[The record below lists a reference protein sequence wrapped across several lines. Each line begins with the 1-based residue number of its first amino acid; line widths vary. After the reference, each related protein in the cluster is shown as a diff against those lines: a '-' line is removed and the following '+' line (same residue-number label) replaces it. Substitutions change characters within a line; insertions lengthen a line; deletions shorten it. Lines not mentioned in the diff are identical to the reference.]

1 MSDTS
6 PENKAEDKTGTEEI
20 RKPNLSF
27 WITAFVLGIVY
38 IYLQVIPL
46 IGTHGEGSYKSNQ
59 NDFKHIYLG
68 AQIMAEGS
76 SPYDAD
82 LMIITAGA
90 KRTEDYR
97 FQSILPYVYLPF
109 TGIVIMP
116 LSWLEFDQAADTFQI
131 INHLCLIG
139 GLVLLCFAMK
149 RRWNWKTACLIFLPI
164 IFNWCVYRSH
174 NAGQLNSVL
183 FFGACLLFW
192 MLTKGLKAQWVGLAA
207 AFLMLFKITP
217 GIFLIW
223 FLLTKRFREATW
235 MIGWALGFTLL
246 SVLIVGF
253 QTHLDFLPVLSNMGF
268 GKSTWAEYGH
278 TFWRDPY
285 NQSVN
290 SFFHNLFNPD
300 PKATNGVFK
309 ANLLT
314 WIFALGLLAVFA
326 GSHFRYWFSSFRE
339 DSKSE
344 KEFGTY
350 DQLSFSAALLV
361 SLLAPSIMWD
371 HYLLQAL
378 LPAFVLWEICRRTIA
393 EKRIRLIAM
402 SMIVLFYIITSI
414 GFFPHQRVLH
424 ASTLGVS
431 GVIEFFW
438 KLPEPVWILRNIW
451 MSIKLWPT
459 LMLLLMVLIV
469 IYLCSRDE
477 EIVEPSE
484 IEESKDWR
492 KLLEKRNRQDRIKAM
507 ELYDDKES
515 GM

>member
-1 MSDTS
+1 MKTLSIEREESLIVYRVMSDTS
-6 PENKAEDKTGTEEI
+6 PEQNEDHETGSEEI

-27 WITAFVLGIVY
+27 WITAFVLGIAY
-38 IYLQVIPL
+38 LYLQVMPL
-46 IGTHGEGSYKSNQ
+46 MGTRGDGSYKSNQ

-76 SPYDAD
+76 SPYDAE

-109 TGIVIMP
+109 TGIVMMP
-116 LSWLEFDQAADTFQI
+116 LSWLDFNQAAVAFQI

-149 RRWNWKTACLIFLPI
+149 RECDWKTACFIFLPI

-174 NAGQLNSVL
+174 NAGQLNTVL
-183 FFGACLLFW
+183 FFGSCLLFW
-192 MLTKGLKAQWVGLAA
+192 MLSKGFKAHWIGLVA

-223 FLLTKRFREATW
+223 FLLTKRFREALW
-235 MIGWALGFTLL
+235 MIGWALGLTLL
-246 SVLIVGF
+246 SILIVGF

-278 TFWRDPY
+278 MFWRDPY

-300 PKATNGVFK
+300 PKISSGVFK

-314 WIFALGLLAVFA
+314 WIFALGLLAIFA
-326 GSHFRYWFSSFRE
+326 GSHFRYWFLNHQDE
-339 DSKSE
+339 IKSE
-344 KEFGTY
+344 NTFSTY
-350 DQLSFSAALLV
+350 DHLSFSAALLV

-378 LPAFVLWEICRRTIA
+378 LPAFVLWEISRRIIQD
-393 EKRIRLIAM
+393 KRIRFIILSA
-402 SMIVLFYIITSI
+402 IVVFYMITSV
-414 GFFPHQRVLH
+414 GFFPDQRVLH
-424 ASTLGVS
+424 ASTLGVT
-431 GVIEFFW
+431 GLFEFFW
-438 KLPEPVWILRNIW
+438 KLPEPVWIMRNIW

-459 LMLLLMVLIV
+459 LLLMLVIV
-469 IYLCSRDE
+469 SMLVFYEKING
-477 EIVEPSE
+477 IVCKPDSVAA
-484 IEESKDWR
+484 ES
-492 KLLEKRNRQDRIKAM
+492 N
-507 ELYDDKES
+507 
-515 GM
+515 G